1 MSTAT
6 RFSAALAL
14 RRVASADDPGCT
26 DGTLPEQ
33 ELGQGRGFGGGSAG
47 RGGFGAGAGR
57 TGGFGA
63 SGKAGSASAKASGRD
78 RGSQGNVDAADGQG
92 ADNNS
97 ARGNSANGDSA
108 KGNPADGKGQ
118 ASHGRRKRGTGL
130 SAADRSPLGKA
141 PDLDAI
147 IARQRLGLPLAG
159 RLRPADVT
167 RAWKLAAADHHPDRG
182 GRLDTMQ
189 AVNTARDLLLGR
201 GVV

>member
-47 RGGFGAGAGR
+47 RGGFGGGAGR
-57 TGGFGA
+57 SGGFGA
-63 SGKAGSASAKASGRD
+63 GGKAASAKASPKGSGRD
-78 RGSQGNVDAADGQG
+78 RSSQGNVDAAEGNR
-92 ADNNS
+92 AD
-97 ARGNSANGDSA
+97 ANPAD
-108 KGNPADGKGQ
+108 GNPAGKGQ